1 MQNHKP
7 NAYRFAIGAVAAA
20 ALAGCAVLPNPFKD
34 SDHAERSRQ
43 DAQRLA
49 EIAEPVTAA
58 VTLQEATARA
68 VKYNMDYR
76 QRLMEHVAAL
86 GQLSVGNWDLLP
98 KLTLQAGYTSRD
110 NDAFS
115 FGVQPNGTVTT
126 SPSTAV
132 ERRHTTE
139 SAVFSYNI
147 LDFGLS
153 YYRAK
158 QLADQSLIAEERRR
172 RALQNLTQDVRFAW
186 WRAESAQRLVPE
198 VDTFLREVDL
208 AAGRAK
214 LIETRR
220 LLPPIQI
227 IAYRRS
233 LLDLAQQIT
242 LRRQELVQA
251 KLELA
256 ALMSLRP
263 GAQYEV
269 AVQPL
274 VRDVPNLTANIDA
287 LENLALINRPELRE
301 EGYRGRVT
309 DIEHVRSQL
318 AVLIPG
324 AAVDFGHYKDTNKFL
339 VNNSWE
345 QAGLSVAFNLVKAF
359 SLPAI
364 NRSFEAQKNVDDTRR
379 LAVSSA
385 VLTQTRIAA
394 VRFGL
399 LKNEYAVWDEALRDD
414 QQIIKYLEAATA
426 TGLETELEI
435 IRAGARMLLTKI
447 NRDLVYAGLQA
458 AMGRVYHSVGLDSL
472 PGATSGDATATI
484 ASELATRIAAFERE
498 NFSASTVPEMRAV
511 SITAPQ
517 GVPTAAQDA
526 FRVALQRALTLA
538 RIPLSADKAAA
549 RVETSL
555 EMGPSTDNSQA
566 VKMKVRLVDAA
577 GKTLLEAEQKSVLL
591 EPIDNLQ
598 WAALGEGAGYRV
610 TAPLQRYLGQPAIIR

>member
-1 MQNHKP
+1 MAGMLIHLRGP
-7 NAYRFAIGAVAAA
+7 VIGLTIAVM
-20 ALAGCAVLPNPFKD
+20 LAGCAVVPNPFKD
-34 SDHAERSRQ
+34 GDHAERARR

-49 EIAEPVTAA
+49 EAAEPLTGP
-58 VTLQEATARA
+58 VTLAEATARA

-76 QRLMEHVAAL
+76 QRMMEQVAAL
-86 GQLSVGNWDLLP
+86 GQVSVGNWDLLP
-98 KLTLQAGYTSRD
+98 KLTLQAGYTARD

-115 FGVQPNGTVTT
+115 FGVQPNGVQTV

-132 ERRHTTE
+132 ERRHATD
-139 SAVFSYNI
+139 SAVFSWNV

-172 RALQNLTQDVRFAW
+172 RALQNLTQDARFAW
-186 WRAESAQRLVPE
+186 WRAESAERLVPE
-198 VDTFLREVDL
+198 IDGFLRDVDL
-208 AAGRAK
+208 AVARAK

-242 LRRQELVQA
+242 LRRQELAQA
-251 KLELA
+251 KIELA
-256 ALMSLRP
+256 SLMNLGP
-263 GAQYEV
+263 GAQYKV
-269 AVQPL
+269 AVQPPA
-274 VRDVPNLTANIDA
+274 RDVPDLTANVDA
-287 LENLALINRPELRE
+287 LESLALVNRPELRE

-309 DIEHVRSQL
+309 DLEHVRTQL
-318 AVLIPG
+318 ATLVPG
-324 AAVDFGHYKDTNKFL
+324 AGVDYGRYHDNNKFL

-345 QAGLSVAFNLVKAF
+345 QAGLSVAFNLVKVF

-364 NRSFEAQKNVDDTRR
+364 NRSFEAQKAVDDTRR

-414 QQIIKYLEAATA
+414 LQIIKYLESANEV
-426 TGLETELEI
+426 GLETELEI
-435 IRAGARMLLTKI
+435 IRAKARMLITRI

-472 PGATSGDATATI
+472 PVATSSHETAAI
-484 ASELATRIAAFERE
+484 GSELAARVAAFEKQ
-498 NFSASTVPEMRAV
+498 NFAASVVPEMRAV
-511 SITAPQ
+511 EIAGPQ
-517 GVPTAAQDA
+517 GVPAAGLDA
-526 FRVALQRALTLA
+526 FRSAVQRVLTVA
-538 RIPLSADKAAA
+538 RIPVTSEKAAA

-555 EMGPSTDNSQA
+555 EMEPSQDNSQT
-566 VKMKVRLVDAA
+566 VKMKVRLLDAA

-598 WAALGEGAGYRV
+598 WAALGEGAAYRV
-610 TAPLQRYLGQPAIIR
+610 TAPLHTYLGRPAIVR